1 MCNRVCNFT
10 LNALNP
16 CLLCQAYAKHNKS
29 KKPLILQR
37 KPPKPLR
44 NRGVHF
50 GGGGGSRTRV
60 RKQLDRNL
68 SERSPLF
75 TFPHRSGKGHP
86 LRISSFMIHGA
97 GKAYRTH
104 VHRSSTLQ
112 PGSRSFRGER
122 APNQAAKATLLL
134 SVKFKKL
141 PVL

>member
-1 MCNRVCNFT
+1 MGSKFG
-10 LNALNP
+10 
-16 CLLCQAYAKHNKS
+16 LCC
-29 KKPLILQR
+29 
-37 KPPKPLR
+37 
-44 NRGVHF
+44 F
-50 GGGGGSRTRV
+50 GGGGGNRTRV

-75 TFPHRSGKGHP
+75 TFPHRNGKGHP
-86 LRISSFMIHGA
+86 LRLGSFIMHGA

-122 APNQAAKATLLL
+122 VPNQAAKATLLL